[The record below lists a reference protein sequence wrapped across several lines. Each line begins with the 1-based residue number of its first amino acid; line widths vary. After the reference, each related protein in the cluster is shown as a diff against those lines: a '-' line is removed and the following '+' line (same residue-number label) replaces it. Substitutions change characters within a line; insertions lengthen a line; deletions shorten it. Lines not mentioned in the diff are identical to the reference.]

1 MSTPQP
7 LLRITTRQF
16 QQGENA
22 RLASLSCALS
32 SAMPYLSEA
41 QKPLARRYAQ
51 DQLDWILGLNPFDI
65 CMLDGTGRNNPP
77 YHESGENLN
86 YRGGVCN
93 GITGADDE
101 TDIAFMPP
109 SYDDLSNRWRWAEQ
123 WLPHSSWL
131 MLALAASLA
140 H

>member
-1 MSTPQP
+1 M
-7 LLRITTRQF
+7 
-16 QQGENA
+16 A
-22 RLASLSCALS
+22 
-32 SAMPYLSEA
+32 SAMSMAMPHLSEA
-41 QKPLARRYAQ
+41 QKQPARRYAQ
-51 DQLDWILGLNPFDI
+51 DQLDWILGLNPFDM
-65 CMLDGTGRNNPP
+65 CMLDGAGRNNPP
-77 YHESGENLN
+77 YHESGGNLN

-101 TDIAFMPP
+101 TDIAFMPA

-140 H
+140 D